1 MPSFEYSVRD
11 KRGQALKGYMDAP
24 GIREAAL
31 KLREEGYYIT
41 SLQPKGEAKVGG
53 KAQLSKTATKKV
65 QLRELLI
72 FTRQFG
78 VMIRAGVNLASC
90 LNLMTQQTENPYFAS
105 VIHQIRR
112 NVEGGETLHGAMAKY
127 PKIFPTIYIHMV
139 EAGEASGQ
147 LETVLFRL
155 VEHLEREFELKKKV
169 AGAMTYPAMVVVVA
183 ILVIFGLMTFVLPNF
198 LDMFRT
204 ANMEL
209 PAVTLLL
216 MATSDLFVNY
226 WYLILAALVGTVLG
240 VKFYYDTPSGRRK
253 IDQLLFNLKVVGP
266 VIQKLASARFT
277 RTLAT
282 LLESGLMITLSLEMV
297 ERAVGNTVIANA
309 IGEARVNVT
318 QGTGLAK
325 PLIERKVFPPMVTQM
340 IAVGEETGELSTML
354 NQVADFYEKEAGY
367 AIESLTKLIEPAIM
381 ICLGGV
387 VAIVVAAVMI
397 PMFSLSSGA
406 TMR

>member
-11 KRGQALKGYMDAP
+11 KRGQSLKGYMDAP

-41 SLQPKGEAKVGG
+41 SLQPRGEAKTGRERQTKVF
-53 KAQLSKTATKKV
+53 QKKV

-112 NVEGGETLHGAMAKY
+112 DVEGGDTLHGAMAKY

-169 AGAMTYPAMVVVVA
+169 TGAMTYPAMVVVVA
-183 ILVIFGLMTFVLPNF
+183 IGVIFGLMTFVLPNF
-198 LDMFRT
+198 LGMFRG

-216 MATSDLFVNY
+216 MATSDMFVKY
-226 WYLILAALVGTVLG
+226 WYLILAAMVGIVLG
-240 VKFYYDTPSGRRK
+240 IKFYWDTPAGRRK
-253 IDQLLFNLKVVGP
+253 IDKLLFNLKIIGP
-266 VIQKLASARFT
+266 VIQKLASARFS

-282 LLESGLMITLSLEMV
+282 LLESGLMITLCLEMV
-297 ERAVGNTVIANA
+297 ERAVGNTVVADA
-309 IGEARVNVT
+309 IGQARMNIT
-318 QGTGLAK
+318 QGAGLAK
-325 PLIERKVFPPMVTQM
+325 PLMERKVFPPMVTQM

-354 NQVADFYEKEAGY
+354 EQVADFYEKEAGY

-381 ICLGGV
+381 VCLGGV
-387 VAIVVAAVMI
+387 VALVVAAVMI

-406 TMR
+406 TLQ

>member
-11 KRGQALKGYMDAP
+11 KRGQALKGYMEAP
-24 GIREAAL
+24 GLREAAL

-41 SLQPKGEAKVGG
+41 SLQPRGEV
-53 KAQLSKTATKKV
+53 KAGLKSQTNKMFQKKV
-65 QLRELLI
+65 TLRELLI

-90 LNLMTQQTENPYFAS
+90 LNLMTQQTENPFFAS

-112 NVEGGETLHGAMAKY
+112 DVEGGDTLHGAMAKY

-169 AGAMTYPAMVVVVA
+169 SGALTYPAMVVVVA
-183 ILVIFGLMTFVLPNF
+183 IGVIFGLMTFVLPNF
-198 LDMFRT
+198 LGMFSS

-209 PAVTLLL
+209 PGITLLL
-216 MATSDLFVNY
+216 MATSDMFVNY

-240 VKFYYDTPSGRRK
+240 IKYYYDTPAGRRK

-282 LLESGLMITLSLEMV
+282 LLESGLMITISLEMV
-297 ERAVGNTVIANA
+297 ERAVGNTVVAEA
-309 IGEARVNVT
+309 IGQARVNIT

-325 PLIERKVFPPMVTQM
+325 PLMERKVFPPMVTQM
-340 IAVGEETGELSTML
+340 IAVGEETGEMSTML
-354 NQVADFYEKEAGY
+354 NQVADFYEREAGY

-387 VAIVVAAVMI
+387 VAMVVAAVMI

-406 TMR
+406 TIR

>member
-1 MPSFEYSVRD
+1 MPSFEYSIRD
-11 KRGQALKGYMDAP
+11 KKGQALKGYMDAP
-24 GIREAAL
+24 GIREAAV

-41 SLQPKGEAKVGG
+41 SLQPKGEAKGG
-53 KAQLSKTATKKV
+53 AEKQTRILQKKV

-169 AGAMTYPAMVVVVA
+169 SGAMTYPAVVVVVA
-183 ILVIFGLMTFVLPNF
+183 IGVIFGLMTFVLPNF
-198 LDMFRT
+198 LGMFRD

-209 PAVTLLL
+209 PGVTLLL
-216 MATSDLFVNY
+216 MATSDMFVKY
-226 WYLILAALVGTVLG
+226 WYLILAALVGTVIG
-240 VKFYYDTPSGRRK
+240 VKVYYDTSDGRRK
-253 IDQLLFNLKVVGP
+253 IDKILFNLKVIGP
-266 VIQKLASARFT
+266 VIQKLASARFS

-282 LLESGLMITLSLEMV
+282 LLESGLMITISLEMV
-297 ERAVGNTVIANA
+297 ERAVGNTVIADA
-309 IGEARVNVT
+309 IGQARVNIT

-325 PLIERKVFPPMVTQM
+325 PLMEKKVFPPMVTQM

-354 NQVADFYEKEAGY
+354 NQVADFYEREAGY
-367 AIESLTKLIEPAIM
+367 AIESLTTLIEPAIM
-381 ICLGGV
+381 VCLGGV
-387 VAIVVAAVMI
+387 VALVVAAVMI
-397 PMFSLSSGA
+397 PMFSLSSGGL
-406 TMR
+406 

>member
-11 KRGQALKGYMDAP
+11 KRGQALKGYMEAL

-41 SLQPKGEAKVGG
+41 SLQPRGEV
-53 KAQLSKTATKKV
+53 KAGLKSQTNKMFQKKV
-65 QLRELLI
+65 TLRELLI

-90 LNLMTQQTENPYFAS
+90 LNLMTQQTENPFFAS

-112 NVEGGETLHGAMAKY
+112 DVEGGDTLHGAMAKY

-169 AGAMTYPAMVVVVA
+169 SGALTYPAMVVVVA
-183 ILVIFGLMTFVLPNF
+183 IGVVFGLMTFVLPNF
-198 LDMFRT
+198 LGMFRG

-216 MATSDLFVNY
+216 MATSDMFVNY
-226 WYLILAALVGTVLG
+226 WYLILVALIGTVLG
-240 VKFYYDTPSGRRK
+240 IKFYYDTSAGRRK

-297 ERAVGNTVIANA
+297 ERAVGNTVVAEA
-309 IGEARVNVT
+309 IGQARVNIT

-325 PLIERKVFPPMVTQM
+325 PLMQLKVFPPMVTQM

-354 NQVADFYEKEAGY
+354 NQVADFYEREAGY

-381 ICLGGV
+381 VCLGGV
-387 VAIVVAAVMI
+387 VALVVAAVMI

-406 TMR
+406 TL

>member
-11 KRGQALKGYMDAP
+11 RRGQALKGYLDAP

-41 SLQPKGEAKVGG
+41 SLRPKGEV
-53 KAQLSKTATKKV
+53 KAGTTDQQNKIFQKKV
-65 QLRELLI
+65 TLRELLI

-112 NVEGGETLHGAMAKY
+112 DVESGDTLHGAMAKY
-127 PKIFPTIYIHMV
+127 PKIFPAIYIHMV

-155 VEHLEREFELKKKV
+155 VEHLEREFELRKKV
-169 AGAMTYPAMVVVVA
+169 TGALTYPIMVVIVA
-183 ILVIFGLMTFVLPNF
+183 IGVIFGLMTFVLPNF
-198 LDMFRT
+198 LEMFRG

-226 WYLILAALVGTVLG
+226 WYLILAGLVGTVLG

-253 IDQLLFNLKVVGP
+253 IDQLLLNLKVVGP

-297 ERAVGNTVIANA
+297 ERVVGNTIIAEA
-309 IGEARVNVT
+309 ISEARVNVT

-325 PLIERKVFPPMVTQM
+325 PLIQKKVFPPMVTQM
-340 IAVGEETGELSTML
+340 ITVGEETGELSSML

-367 AIESLTKLIEPAIM
+367 AIESLTKLIEPMIM
-381 ICLGGV
+381 LSLGGV
-387 VAIVVAAVMI
+387 VALIVAAVMI
-397 PMFSLSSGA
+397 PMFTMSSGA
-406 TMR
+406 MLK

>member
-11 KRGQALKGYMDAP
+11 KRGQALKGYMEAP
-24 GIREAAL
+24 GLREAAL

-41 SLQPKGEAKVGG
+41 SLQPRGEAKAGV
-53 KAQLSKTATKKV
+53 KNQTNKVFQKKV
-65 QLRELLI
+65 TLRELLI
-72 FTRQFG
+72 FTQQFG

-90 LNLMTQQTENPYFAS
+90 LNLMTQQTENSFFAS

-112 NVEGGETLHGAMAKY
+112 DVEGGDTLHGAMAKY

-169 AGAMTYPAMVVVVA
+169 SGALTYPAMVVVVA
-183 ILVIFGLMTFVLPNF
+183 IGVIFGLMTFVLPNF
-198 LDMFRT
+198 LGMFSS

-209 PAVTLLL
+209 PGITLLL
-216 MATSDLFVNY
+216 MATSDMFVNY

-240 VKFYYDTPSGRRK
+240 IKYYYDTPAGRRK

-282 LLESGLMITLSLEMV
+282 LLESGLMITISLEMV
-297 ERAVGNTVIANA
+297 ERAVGNTVVAEA
-309 IGEARVNVT
+309 IGQARVNIT

-325 PLIERKVFPPMVTQM
+325 PLMERKVFPPMVTQM
-340 IAVGEETGELSTML
+340 IAVGEETGEMSTML
-354 NQVADFYEKEAGY
+354 NQVADFYEREAGY

-387 VAIVVAAVMI
+387 VAMVVAAVMI

-406 TMR
+406 TIR

>member
-11 KRGQALKGYMDAP
+11 KRGQSLRGSLDAP

-41 SLQPKGEAKVGG
+41 SLQPKGEAKGG
-53 KAQLSKTATKKV
+53 TERQSKLVQKKV

-169 AGAMTYPAMVVVVA
+169 SSAMAYPAMVVIVA
-183 ILVIFGLMTFVLPNF
+183 IGVIFGLMTFVLPNF
-198 LDMFRT
+198 LGMFRSS
-204 ANMEL
+204 NMEL
-209 PAVTLLL
+209 PAVTKLL
-216 MATSDLFVNY
+216 MTTSDMFVKY
-226 WYLILAALVGTVLG
+226 WYLILTALVGTVLG
-240 VKFYYDTPSGRRK
+240 VKLYWDTPAGRRQ
-253 IDQLLFNLKVVGP
+253 IDELLFNLKIIGP
-266 VIQKLASARFT
+266 VIQKLASARFS

-297 ERAVGNTVIANA
+297 ERAVGNTVVADA
-309 IGEARVNVT
+309 IGQARVNIT

-325 PLIERKVFPPMVTQM
+325 PLVERKVFPPMVTQM

-354 NQVADFYEKEAGY
+354 EQVADFYEKEAGY

-381 ICLGGV
+381 LCLGGV
-387 VAIVVAAVMI
+387 VALVVAAVMI

-406 TMR
+406 TLQH

>member
-11 KRGQALKGYMDAP
+11 KRGQALKGTMDAP
-24 GIREAAL
+24 GIREAAV

-41 SLQPKGEAKVGG
+41 SLQPRGEAKAGAEKQTKVF
-53 KAQLSKTATKKV
+53 QKKV

-90 LNLMTQQTENPYFAS
+90 LSLMTQQTENPYFAS

-169 AGAMTYPAMVVVVA
+169 TGAMTYPAVVVVVA
-183 ILVIFGLMTFVLPNF
+183 IGVIFGLMTFVLPNF
-198 LDMFRT
+198 LGMFRD

-209 PAVTLLL
+209 PPVTLLL
-216 MATSDLFVNY
+216 MATSDMFVKY

-240 VKFYYDTPSGRRK
+240 FKLYYDTPTGRRK
-253 IDQLLFNLKVVGP
+253 VDKFLFNLKIIGP
-266 VIQKLASARFT
+266 VIQKLASARFS

-282 LLESGLMITLSLEMV
+282 LLESGLMITISLEMV
-297 ERAVGNTVIANA
+297 ERAVGNTVVADA
-309 IGEARVNVT
+309 INKARVNIT

-325 PLIERKVFPPMVTQM
+325 PLMERKVFPPMVTQM

-354 NQVADFYEKEAGY
+354 NQVADFYEREAGY
-367 AIESLTKLIEPAIM
+367 AIESLTTLIEPAIM
-381 ICLGGV
+381 VCLGGV
-387 VAIVVAAVMI
+387 VALVVAAVMI
-397 PMFSLSSGA
+397 PMFSLSSGG
-406 TMR
+406 TLK

>member
-41 SLQPKGEAKVGG
+41 SLQPKGE
-53 KAQLSKTATKKV
+53 SKTGTGRQTKVFQKKL

-112 NVEGGETLHGAMAKY
+112 DVEGGETLHGAMAKY

-147 LETVLFRL
+147 IETVLFRL
-155 VEHLEREFELKKKV
+155 VEHLEREFELKKKIT
-169 AGAMTYPAMVVVVA
+169 GALTYPIMVVIVA
-183 ILVIFGLMTFVLPNF
+183 IGVIFGLMTFVLPNF
-198 LDMFRT
+198 LEMFRG

-240 VKFYYDTPSGRRK
+240 IKFYYDTPAGRRK
-253 IDQLLFNLKVVGP
+253 IDQFLFNLKVVGP
-266 VIQKLASARFT
+266 VIQKLASARFS

-297 ERAVGNTVIANA
+297 ERAVGNTVVADA
-309 IGEARVNVT
+309 VSKARVNIT

-325 PLIERKVFPPMVTQM
+325 PLMERKVFPPMVTQM

-354 NQVADFYEKEAGY
+354 NQVADFYEREAGY

-381 ICLGGV
+381 VCLGGV
-387 VAIVVAAVMI
+387 VAMVVAAVMI
-397 PMFSLSSGA
+397 PMFSLSTGA

>member
-11 KRGQALKGYMDAP
+11 KRGQSLRGSLDAP
-24 GIREAAL
+24 SIREAAV
-31 KLREEGYYIT
+31 KLREEGYFIT
-41 SLQPKGEAKVGG
+41 SLQPTGEANSG
-53 KAQLSKTATKKV
+53 AERQSKLRQKKV

-78 VMIRAGVNLASC
+78 VMIQAGVNLASC
-90 LNLMTQQTENPYFAS
+90 LNLMAQQTENPYFAS

-127 PKIFPTIYIHMV
+127 PKIFPTIYIHMM

-169 AGAMTYPAMVVVVA
+169 SGAMAYPAMVVVVA
-183 ILVIFGLMTFVLPNF
+183 IGVIFGLMTFVLPNF
-198 LDMFRT
+198 LVMFRT

-209 PAVTLLL
+209 PAVTKLL
-216 MATSDLFVNY
+216 MVTSDMFVKF

-240 VKFYYDTPSGRRK
+240 VKIYWDTPTGRRQ
-253 IDQLLFNLKVVGP
+253 IDKLLFNLKIIGP
-266 VIQKLASARFT
+266 VIQKLASARFS

-297 ERAVGNTVIANA
+297 ERAVGNTVIADA
-309 IGEARVNVT
+309 IGQARINIT

-325 PLIERKVFPPMVTQM
+325 PLIEKKVFPPMVTQM

-381 ICLGGV
+381 VCLGGV
-387 VAIVVAAVMI
+387 VALVVAAVML

-406 TMR
+406 TLQH

>member
-1 MPSFEYSVRD
+1 MPSFEYSIRD
-11 KRGQALKGYMDAP
+11 KKGQALKGYMDAP

-41 SLQPKGEAKVGG
+41 SLQPKGEAKSGAE
-53 KAQLSKTATKKV
+53 KQSKVFQKKV

-169 AGAMTYPAMVVVVA
+169 TGAMTYPVMVVVVA
-183 ILVIFGLMTFVLPNF
+183 IMVIFGLMTFVLPNF
-198 LDMFRT
+198 LDMFRG
-204 ANMEL
+204 ANMKL
-209 PAVTLLL
+209 PGVTLLL

-226 WYLILAALVGTVLG
+226 WYLILGALAGIVLG
-240 VKFYYDTPSGRRK
+240 VKFYYDTPAGRRK
-253 IDQLLFNLKVVGP
+253 IDKLLFGLKVVGP

-297 ERAVGNTVIANA
+297 ERAVGNTVVADA
-309 IGEARVNVT
+309 ISKARVNIT

-325 PLIERKVFPPMVTQM
+325 PLMERKVFPPMVTQM

-381 ICLGGV
+381 VCLGGV
-387 VAIVVAAVMI
+387 VAMVVAAVMI
-397 PMFSLSSGA
+397 PMFSLSTGA

>member
-11 KRGQALKGYMDAP
+11 KRGQALKGYMEAP

-41 SLQPKGEAKVGG
+41 SLQPRGEV
-53 KAQLSKTATKKV
+53 KAGVKSQTNKMFQKKV
-65 QLRELLI
+65 TLRELLI

-90 LNLMTQQTENPYFAS
+90 LNLMTQQTENPFFAS

-112 NVEGGETLHGAMAKY
+112 DVEGGDTLHGALAKY

-169 AGAMTYPAMVVVVA
+169 SGALTYPAMVVVVA
-183 ILVIFGLMTFVLPNF
+183 IGVVFGLMTFVLPNF
-198 LDMFRT
+198 LEMFRG

-226 WYLILAALVGTVLG
+226 WYLILVALIGTVLG
-240 VKFYYDTPSGRRK
+240 IKFYYDTPAGRRK

-297 ERAVGNTVIANA
+297 ERAVGNTVVAEA
-309 IGEARVNVT
+309 IGQARINIT

-325 PLIERKVFPPMVTQM
+325 PLMQLKVFPPMVTQM
-340 IAVGEETGELSTML
+340 IAVGEETGEMSTML
-354 NQVADFYEKEAGY
+354 NQVADFYEREAGY

-381 ICLGGV
+381 LCLGGV
-387 VAIVVAAVMI
+387 VALIVAAVMI
-397 PMFSLSSGA
+397 PMFSLSTGA
-406 TMR
+406 TR

>member
-1 MPSFEYSVRD
+1 MPSFEYSARD
-11 KRGQALKGYMDAP
+11 KQGQSLKGSLDAP
-24 GIREAAL
+24 GIREAANR
-31 KLREEGYYIT
+31 LREEGYYIT
-41 SLQPKGEAKVGG
+41 SLQPKSETKGGTEPQAK
-53 KAQLSKTATKKV
+53 LTSKKV

-78 VMIRAGVNLASC
+78 VMIRAGVNLSSC

-105 VIHQIRR
+105 VVHQIWR

-147 LETVLFRL
+147 LESILFRL

-169 AGAMTYPAMVVVVA
+169 SGALTYPAVVVVVA
-183 ILVIFGLMTFVLPNF
+183 IGVIFGLMTFVLPTF
-198 LDMFRT
+198 LEMFRT
-204 ANMEL
+204 SNVQL
-209 PAVTLLL
+209 PAVTKLL
-216 MATSDLFVNY
+216 MAASDMFVKY
-226 WYLILAALVGTVLG
+226 WHLILLALAGTVLG
-240 VKFYYDTPSGRRK
+240 VKFYYDSPSGRRK
-253 IDQLLFNLKVVGP
+253 IDKLLYNMKIVGP
-266 VIQKLASARFT
+266 VIQKLVSARFS

-297 ERAVGNTVIANA
+297 ERAVGNTVVADA
-309 IGEARVNVT
+309 IGQARLNIT

-325 PLIERKVFPPMVTQM
+325 PLTERKVFPPMFTQM
-340 IAVGEETGELSTML
+340 IAVGEETGELSTL
-354 NQVADFYEKEAGY
+354 LDQVADFYEKEAGY

-381 ICLGGV
+381 LCLGGV
-387 VAIVVAAVMI
+387 VALVVAAVML

-406 TMR
+406 TLK

>member
-24 GIREAAL
+24 GIREAAM

-41 SLQPKGEAKVGG
+41 SLQPKGET
-53 KAQLSKTATKKV
+53 KAGAEKQTKIFQKKV
-65 QLRELLI
+65 NLRELLI

-90 LNLMTQQTENPYFAS
+90 LNLMTQQTENSYFAS

-169 AGAMTYPAMVVVVA
+169 TGAMTYPAVVVTVA
-183 ILVIFGLMTFVLPNF
+183 IGVIFGLMTFVLPNF
-198 LDMFRT
+198 LGMFRE
-204 ANMEL
+204 ANMKL
-209 PAVTLLL
+209 PSVTLLL
-216 MATSDLFVNY
+216 MATSDMFVKY
-226 WYLILAALVGTVLG
+226 WYLILAALVGTVVG
-240 VKFYYDTPSGRRK
+240 VKVYYDTSDGRRK
-253 IDQLLFNLKVVGP
+253 IDKLLFNLKIIGP
-266 VIQKLASARFT
+266 VIQKLASARFS

-297 ERAVGNTVIANA
+297 ERAVGNTVIADA
-309 IGEARVNVT
+309 IGQARVNIT

-325 PLIERKVFPPMVTQM
+325 PLIEKKVFPPMVTQM

-354 NQVADFYEKEAGY
+354 NQVADFYEREAGY
-367 AIESLTKLIEPAIM
+367 AIESLTTLIEPAIM
-381 ICLGGV
+381 VCLGGV
-387 VAIVVAAVMI
+387 VALVVAAVMI

-406 TMR
+406 TLK